1 MTDKYNWN
9 LPVLLG
15 DEAKDRCTWVLENM
29 KDELYNKGLDTSIG
43 MWYEK
48 DIWVAYDNSEG
59 DCWVEEF
66 TDIRE
71 AYLWVTGQKEIGQ

>member
-15 DEAKDRCTWVLENM
+15 DEAKDNCTQILNRMLDDSYV
-29 KDELYNKGLDTSIG
+29 KGLDDSIG
-43 MWYEK
+43 LYYEK
-48 DIWVAYDNSEG
+48 DRWIAYDNSTG

-71 AYLWVTGQKEIGQ
+71 AYLWVTGQKEIGE